1 VRTGGDSGTAI
12 DSSRT
17 AAASPSASGEASCDT
32 EHAVG
37 VEVAVA
43 THNSGR
49 YLRDLLDSLLAQS
62 VDGFTILVSDD
73 CSTDDTNV
81 ILEDYRRRFP
91 RRIELLEPLPARQGA
106 RANFDRL
113 MRASAA
119 DYLFLCDHD
128 DVWLEDKVALSL
140 AEMRRAEAEHGCET
154 PILVHTDLA
163 VVGAGLEPIHESALS
178 YQNIDPA
185 RNRLPMLLMANTVTG
200 CATLVN
206 RALRLRALPIPEK
219 AIMHD
224 HWLALVAAAVGRI
237 FYVPTATI
245 LYRQHPGNTIGVQ
258 PWRPWSIAKRFAGTI
273 AGTRK
278 LAVLRQQC
286 DQAGALLGRFEAEM
300 AEQDRRAAAALAQLW
315 AHDRWRRVREL
326 RRNGLLLGGI
336 VRDAALY
343 YLVLTASART
353 AGESRSEG

>member
-1 VRTGGDSGTAI
+1 M
-12 DSSRT
+12 
-17 AAASPSASGEASCDT
+17 
-32 EHAVG
+32 EHEVE

-43 THNSGR
+43 THNSSL
-49 YLRDLLDSLLAQS
+49 YLRDLLDSLLSQSAQ
-62 VDGFTILVSDD
+62 GFTILVSDD

-91 RRIELLEPLPARQGA
+91 RRIKLLEPLPSRQGA
-106 RANFDRL
+106 SANFDRL
-113 MRASAA
+113 MRASGA

-140 AEMRRAEAEHGCET
+140 AEMRRAEADHGSET

-200 CATLVN
+200 CATLMN
-206 RALRLRALPIPEK
+206 KALRLRALPIPAK

-237 FYVPTATI
+237 FYVPRATI

-258 PWRPWSIAKRFAGTI
+258 PWRPWSIAKRFMGTI

-278 LAVLRQQC
+278 LTVLRQQC
-286 DQAGALLGRFEAEM
+286 DQAGALLGRFEADM
-300 AEQDRRAAAALAQLW
+300 AEDDSRAAAALAQLW
-315 AHDRWRRVREL
+315 GHGRWRRVREL
-326 RRNGLLLGGI
+326 RRNGLLLGGV
-336 VRDAALY
+336 VRNAALY
-343 YLVLTASART
+343 YLVLTASGR
-353 AGESRSEG
+353 AGGGFGSDG